1 MIGNIIWENLNLD
14 DESDQIFTTRFDLDM
29 NGIIQKFFQPNDEG
43 TEISE
48 KEMLDNLF
56 QYLEVRMFLTID
68 FCGDLT

>member
-1 MIGNIIWENLNLD
+1 
-14 DESDQIFTTRFDLDM
+14 M